1 MPEENGNGNGKPRRL
16 NNTQRKEL
24 ARLVERKY
32 EALVEVQRQEHE
44 QANRTAKRKAM
55 DETRKELGVEKLEA
69 QIEAQ
74 KKILEELGFDPRYNR
89 EAPNPGSKGDEI
101 FQKLM
106 EQYKPPKDNL
116 VEERD
121 ATIARI
127 WTVETVE
134 EAEVI
139 VGVDGE

>member
-1 MPEENGNGNGKPRRL
+1 MPEENGNGKPRRL

-24 ARLVERKY
+24 AKLVERKY
-32 EALVEVQRQEHE
+32 EVLVEAQRQEHE
-44 QANRTAKRKAM
+44 QANRAARVKAM
-55 DETRKELGVEKLEA
+55 EETKKNLGVEKLEA
-69 QIEAQ
+69 QIEAA
-74 KKILEELGFDPRYNR
+74 KKSLEALGFDPRYNR

-116 VEERD
+116 AEERD